1 MSKITHKTSTFYIF
15 CVLSYKA
22 SIFISCACIF
32 DSAHFL
38 IIKIY
43 SLASYNSK
51 MHTVNII
58 LLLTVFDQFVIKG
71 LKSQCHEKICSTDKT
86 LTIDNT

>member
-1 MSKITHKTSTFYIF
+1 MSKITHQTPTFYIF
-15 CVLSYKA
+15 CVLSYKDA
-22 SIFISCACIF
+22 IFILCACIF

-58 LLLTVFDQFVIKG
+58 LLLTVFDQFVNKG
-71 LKSQCHEKICSTDKT
+71 LKSQCHEKMCSTET
-86 LTIDNT
+86 LGRWIRP